1 MSTAERVAS
10 TIRAEMARRRI
21 DQGVVARR
29 LGVSRPSVSRRLSGT
44 TELTVSELVEVADLL
59 GVAPAELIPGRG
71 DE

>member
-1 MSTAERVAS
+1 MSTAERVSS